1 MKQGIHPKYEEVN
14 VVCSCG
20 NSFTTR
26 STLDKLHID
35 ICAACLP
42 FYTGNMKLIDS
53 AGRVEKFQR
62 KYDWANRNKSKEA

>member
-1 MKQGIHPKYEEVN
+1 MKQGIHPKYEEIN

-26 STLDKLHID
+26 STIDKLHVD
-35 ICAACLP
+35 ICAACHP

-53 AGRVEKFQR
+53 AGRVEKFQK
-62 KYDWANRNKSKEA
+62 KYDWANRNKAKQG